1 MLKVTNQNLV
11 SILHTLRDLEINAN
25 AAALLTTIAWTPRVN
40 PAEASRTVLLTT
52 GRAYDSDTEFLLSL
66 VKDIEGT
73 TKVVRPGTVTF
84 TI

>member
-1 MLKVTNQNLV
+1 
-11 SILHTLRDLEINAN
+11 
-25 AAALLTTIAWTPRVN
+25 VN

-66 VKDIEGT
+66 VAGIEGT
-73 TKVVRPGTVTF
+73 ARVVRPGTVTF